1 MNKKI
6 LPTVTSVMWHP
17 TPELR
22 NRWIKEYG
30 KDRFSFDEAREAQT
44 FPKNWI
50 FPPSES
56 KRWKW
61 LGEAFPPKV
70 AEYLFNMYI
79 SGNNNVLLD
88 LFAGI
93 GGWGLGAVWSGKF
106 RKIIMVEI
114 NREKCRY
121 LDINF
126 QRLGIS
132 YEIICDDVRNVD
144 YTKIKADVISASPP
158 CEDLSMLRYFSN
170 NTINRGTV
178 PLTIV
183 TINIVDMLKPKI
195 ALYENVY
202 RLELVKILERYGW
215 KASRFDMSKLIP
227 QKRVRLIA
235 IKKNW

>member
-1 MNKKI
+1 MGKKI

-17 TPELR
+17 PPELR

-44 FPKNWI
+44 FPKDWI
-50 FPPSES
+50 FPPVES

-70 AEYLFNMYI
+70 AEYLFNMYV

-93 GGWGLGAVWSGKF
+93 GGWGLGSVWSGKF
-106 RKIIMVEI
+106 SKIIMVEI
-114 NREKCRY
+114 DREKCMY
-121 LDINF
+121 LDMNF
-126 QRLGIS
+126 RRLGIS
-132 YEIICDDVRNVD
+132 YEIICSDVRNVD
-144 YTKIKADVISASPP
+144 YTKIRADVITASPP
-158 CEDLSMLRYFSN
+158 CEDLSMLRYFVETPSK
-170 NTINRGTV
+170 RGTI
-178 PLTIV
+178 PLTIA

-202 RLELVKILERYGW
+202 RLELVRILERYGW

-235 IKKNW
+235 VKKNW